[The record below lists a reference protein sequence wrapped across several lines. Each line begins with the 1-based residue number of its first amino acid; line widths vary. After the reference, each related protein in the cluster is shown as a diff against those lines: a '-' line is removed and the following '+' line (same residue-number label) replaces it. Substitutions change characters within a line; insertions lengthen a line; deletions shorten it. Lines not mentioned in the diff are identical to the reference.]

1 MRNALVSCYPDLVQ
15 DSSLHCLFNG
25 TRRNTRVLVVF
36 RLRKINQDDTHPP
49 AGRLLLQSV
58 APLHVTAEERVMAN
72 TERNCSV

>member
-25 TRRNTRVLVVF
+25 TRRNTRVF
-36 RLRKINQDDTHPP
+36 RLRKINQDETHPP

-72 TERNCSV
+72 TERKCSV